1 MAYKTFSVLMAARK
15 SGLPVEDCGLR
26 QLHINCP
33 FCGDRKRRLYLYT
46 DTNQYHC
53 FNCRAHGNAVDLYA
67 RRTGLSYADAY
78 HELLED
84 SLIHFPKPAVKLP
97 PEREPAPLSQRDM
110 VYRAML
116 GLLPLSAAHR
126 DNLLARGLTDSAIR
140 QNGYRTLAF
149 GKELR
154 DYIAAQL
161 SSRFD
166 LNGIPGL
173 FYAQGTWRMCA
184 YSGLLVPVRAADG
197 CVQGIQIR
205 RDEAAHMKYAWMSSA
220 GKPYGTGARSW
231 VHVAGDRSRKEAV
244 ITEGP
249 IKGDVSSALTGG
261 GLFVCL
267 PGVNAISFLPDTLRA
282 LGVRSVWEAFDM
294 DKRNNAQVADAAA
307 RLRAELKKAG
317 IPCRTM
323 AWDPACKGIDDFLA
337 MKRSA

>member
-1 MAYKTFSVLMAARK
+1 MAYKTFSILMAARK
-15 SGLPVEDCGLR
+15 SGLPVEDRGLR
-26 QLHINCP
+26 QVHINCP
-33 FCGDRKRRLYLYT
+33 FCGDRRRRLYLYT
-46 DTNQYHC
+46 DTNQFHC
-53 FNCRAHGNAVDLYA
+53 FHCRAHGNAVSLYA
-67 RRTGLSYADAY
+67 RRTGLSYRDAY

-84 SLIHFPKPAVKLP
+84 SVLHFPQPAVQRLS
-97 PEREPAPLSQRDM
+97 EREPAPLSQRDA

-126 DNLLARGLTDSAIR
+126 DNLLSRGLTDSAIR
-140 QNGYRTLAF
+140 QNGYRSLAF

-154 DYIAAQL
+154 DYVSAQL
-161 SSRFD
+161 SARFD
-166 LNGIPGL
+166 LNGIPGF
-173 FYAQGTWRMCA
+173 FYSQDAWRLCA

-197 CVQGIQIR
+197 RVQGIQIR
-205 RDEAAHMKYAWMSSA
+205 RDDTAHIKYAWMSSA

-267 PGVNAISFLPDTLRA
+267 PGVNAISFLPGTLRA
-282 LGVRSVWEAFDM
+282 LGVRRVWEAFDM
-294 DKRNNAQVADAAA
+294 DKRNNAQVANAAA
-307 RLRAELKKAG
+307 RLRTELKKAG

-337 MKRSA
+337 MRRSA